1 VSSGSFPIVLAP
13 PRAGNLIAAIVIT
26 LAGLGFIWCAF
37 IAGLFVHFG
46 IVLLILG
53 IPTAIYGAVMA
64 PLSLRLR
71 LILDANQAIV
81 RGYFGTRRVPRGAI
95 TGITAW
101 PSIVWSDAR
110 GQRRKTVVNALN
122 LYRSGFYYQ
131 PRQSGV
137 EAADARIDVLRDWAL
152 SDLSDTGF

>member
-1 VSSGSFPIVLAP
+1 VSSGPFPIVLAP
-13 PRAGNLIAAIVIT
+13 PRAGNLIGGIVIA

-46 IVLLILG
+46 IVLLIFG
-53 IPTAIYGAVMA
+53 VPTALYGAALA

-71 LILDANQAIV
+71 LILDANQAVV
-81 RGYFGTRRVPRGAI
+81 RGYFGTRRIPRGAI

-101 PSIVWSDAR
+101 PSIMWTDAR
-110 GQRRKTVVNALN
+110 GQQRKTVVNALN
-122 LYRSGFYYQ
+122 LYRSGFRYQ
-131 PRQSGV
+131 PRPSVV

-152 SDLSDTGF
+152 SAR